1 MQGSQYEK
9 NEYTCHSDASGIK
22 IEDIIDIKELKSML
36 NWFVLATG
44 LGAIFV
50 NPEGSLLLFR
60 MNTRGSVP
68 FVSDTFRRRVKRC
81 NQL

>member
-44 LGAIFV
+44 L
-50 NPEGSLLLFR
+50 EQYL
-60 MNTRGSVP
+60 
-68 FVSDTFRRRVKRC
+68 
-81 NQL
+81 